1 VEIPC
6 PDGPSRLH
14 ALNPMPGA
22 AALSEDIRVFTR
34 GNGLWEF
41 GWPWGDPISVDPAE
55 AATIIVRVLRPAGTQ

>member
-1 VEIPC
+1 
-6 PDGPSRLH
+6 
-14 ALNPMPGA
+14 MPGA